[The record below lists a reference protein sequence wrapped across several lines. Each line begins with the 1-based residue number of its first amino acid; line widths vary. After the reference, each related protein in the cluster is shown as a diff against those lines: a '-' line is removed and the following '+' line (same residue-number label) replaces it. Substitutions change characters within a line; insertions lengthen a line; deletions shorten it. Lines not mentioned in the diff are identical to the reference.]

1 MQERSH
7 SCSSQFPGRGGGDAW
22 RHRSSHFG
30 ESQLRLHLLDREDK
44 RKLNSSAVR
53 RGLAR
58 CEELATMFH
67 KGRVFLCVIQQCT
80 SLAFEK
86 NLGMG
91 FPWRQ
96 LPNNL
101 IQPTLITSVRAALG
115 FSQEVQYVTSF
126 LILAVLVSPDSSL
139 PVCRQRPP
147 APARRGGSCGRG
159 PFGPPCTLR
168 QRAAAKDAQ
177 WFHWAFSA
185 G

>member
-1 MQERSH
+1 
-7 SCSSQFPGRGGGDAW
+7 
-22 RHRSSHFG
+22 
-30 ESQLRLHLLDREDK
+30 
-44 RKLNSSAVR
+44 
-53 RGLAR
+53 
-58 CEELATMFH
+58 MFH

-101 IQPTLITSVRAALG
+101 IQPTLITSVCAALG
-115 FSQEVQYVTSF
+115 FSQEVQYLTSF

-147 APARRGGSCGRG
+147 GVEDPAGGVPLDRRVPCGSAQLPKMHNGSTGRSRLG
-159 PFGPPCTLR
+159 DL
-168 QRAAAKDAQ
+168 
-177 WFHWAFSA
+177 
-185 G
+185 